1 MAGIDNSGTENSDT
15 DNSDTDNSDM
25 NRPGTEHDQT
35 RPADLKN
42 ELLARVAPDL
52 EKIEAAL
59 KENLKPHL
67 ELVAEAAGHL
77 IFSGGKRLRPL
88 LNILCARLCGYDEPF
103 GVKFSTIIEFLHT
116 ATLLHDDVVDD
127 ASIRRGH
134 PVAHS
139 IYGAP
144 VTVLVGDFLL
154 ARALTIAARTQS
166 PEIIRVISG
175 ITESMCQGEIQQLTR
190 KGDISLTEAE
200 YMEVIQRKTGYLIE
214 GACETGAILAGASA
228 EVVQQLAAYGYHI
241 GLVFQIADDL
251 LDYTAETDTLGKA
264 VGADLREGKLTL
276 PVIHALS
283 RASGREREQMTAII
297 QKESFTTQEFKDLVK
312 MIDAGGG
319 IAYAQNVA
327 RKHIQSAKTLLEPFP
342 PGPTRKTLF
351 MVADYALSRS
361 A

>member
-1 MAGIDNSGTENSDT
+1 MTAMEKPNMSS
-15 DNSDTDNSDM
+15 
-25 NRPGTEHDQT
+25 T
-35 RPADLKN
+35 RTKHGKNPPEDLKN
-42 ELLARVAPDL
+42 ELLARVEPDL

-88 LNILCARLCGYDEPF
+88 LNILCARLCGYETPF
-103 GVKFSTIIEFLHT
+103 GFKFSTIIEFLHT

-127 ASIRRGH
+127 ASIRRGQ

-139 IYGAP
+139 VYGAP

-154 ARALTIAARTQS
+154 ARALTIAAQTQN

-190 KGDISLTEAE
+190 KGDITLTEAE

-214 GACETGAILAGASA
+214 GACETGAILAGAST

-251 LDYTAETDTLGKA
+251 LDYTADSDTLGKT

-276 PVIHALS
+276 PVIYALS
-283 RASGREREQMTAII
+283 RAPAQEREQMTAII
-297 QKESFTTQEFKDLVK
+297 QKESFTTEEFFRLVK
-312 MIDAGGG
+312 MIDESGG
-319 IAYAQNVA
+319 IAYAQDVA
-327 RKHIQSAKTLLEPFP
+327 RRHIQSAKALLEKFP
-342 PGPTRKTLF
+342 SGPTRETLF
-351 MVADYALSRS
+351 MIADYALSRS

>member
-1 MAGIDNSGTENSDT
+1 MAGIENSSM
-15 DNSDTDNSDM
+15 NSSGSEQDETP
-25 NRPGTEHDQT
+25 R
-35 RPADLKN
+35 ADLKT

-59 KENLKPHL
+59 KDNLTPHL

-88 LNILCARLCGYDEPF
+88 LNILCARLCGYETPF
-103 GVKFSTIIEFLHT
+103 GFKFSTIIEFLHT

-127 ASIRRGH
+127 ASIRRGQ

-139 IYGAP
+139 VYGAP

-154 ARALTIAARTQS
+154 ARALTIAAQTQN

-190 KGDISLTEAE
+190 KGDITLTEAE

-214 GACETGAILAGASA
+214 GACETGAILAGAST

-251 LDYTAETDTLGKA
+251 LDYTADSDTLGKTL
-264 VGADLREGKLTL
+264 GADLREGKLTL

-283 RASGREREQMTAII
+283 RAPGRQREEMTAII
-297 QKESFTTQEFKDLVK
+297 QKESFTTEEFYRLVK
-312 MIDAGGG
+312 MIDENGGM
-319 IAYAQNVA
+319 AYAQDVA
-327 RKHIQSAKTLLEPFP
+327 SRHIQSAKTLLEKFP
-342 PGPTRKTLF
+342 AGPTRETLF
-351 MVADYALSRS
+351 MIADYALSRS